1 MNKGI
6 HLRYASLNTLLL
18 VFIITLMA
26 PLVILASSNIVLVN
40 YVVYSSVGETNV
52 YPGSS
57 NARIIIDLR
66 NNASTDISNVQAC
79 FYLPDGFS
87 IRGGTSCVD
96 ATTLNGTYKRSFSP
110 GELFRVETRFN
121 IDKNVKPG
129 RYYFEVHVFY
139 TLESNRYE
147 DKVYVPVDVS
157 PYPPVNVSVIDYWW
171 DSERVFPG
179 TRNAVLNILLKNVGN
194 VSIERGLIEVLMP
207 DDITPSKFRL
217 SMGTLNT
224 NETVTLR
231 LTGIYIPLT
240 VTPGNYAITLK
251 LNVTARTNDEVT
263 YTTYTETSFNVT
275 IFKPRPLNI
284 KVVNALW
291 VNDVAYRE
299 SRGLSLILTLQNL
312 DHSVI
317 EHLVAKLILPESIR
331 SLSNES
337 YVISTL
343 EGTQDFGSIF
353 TLTFRGINISLREV
367 RKVINMTSYLYIVA
381 NFRGAEFVI
390 NQSVNFNVT
399 LVRESVLALVSQ
411 RWLFNGRPATALPSS
426 KDVTLELTISNLGLN
441 TITVIKPEL
450 SLPQGFKLKSVAG
463 SCITA
468 GAAPG
473 HTCTLQFGMDIDSRV
488 KPGIYEAKI
497 TINYVVSSSNALLY
511 STDTLSTYVAIEDPS
526 EYKPRLVLGSVW
538 WGTTRPTTVFYNAQ
552 MVPLHIELVN
562 VGRWDAKN
570 VYINVIPLSKN
581 VEVVGGRGLCAT
593 TLPSGSSCTFIPYVN
608 LYNVSSNY
616 VDFLVKA
623 NYSVT
628 MYGSFMN
635 WSENY
640 VIKLPI
646 KTYAALL
653 RFKGIEIRDWGWLNN
668 EPVFPGTQNAT
679 YVVVISNHYPYNIES
694 IDATLYLPKGFF
706 SKYGNVVRSYVPGP
720 VSSNQEVSLQFIVS
734 VDESVKPG
742 RYLAKLELTYV
753 IDVGGSS
760 MVKTDSLIVPI
771 IINKIEHGVEY
782 VTSGWYGTV
791 AEPMTYGNLFYV
803 VFRNVDFPE
812 IKGVIAELK
821 LPNGI
826 VSSLTNESIV
836 NMTPSI
842 VTTQIPYLTQG
853 IGRGVTSSQ
862 LELILKAVGGMA
874 RQQAQSIE
882 PYTSPTYTRGDL
894 LVFTAKLNIL
904 NLSPG
909 VYYAKVTLSFLDHW
923 GTLRKYEVR
932 IPITVL
938 GGTKVIRM
946 WVNNDLKFT
955 HRRGLLNVS
964 IMNIGSSPIY
974 NVYIFIYSKVP
985 YLVVSDPLKYFNILP
1000 PNKVVNIIVPVYFN
1014 PLSMQAGIP
1023 ITYGSALFVSSIMYT
1038 DVNGFRHSFNTTL
1051 AVVVEPYIEIELSDV
1066 KATYETGTLR
1076 VSGTLTNLGNVKAE
1090 RVEVIAMYSGINSSA
1105 SFVGDIDPS
1114 SQASFSIILSNV
1126 PPSDRVKLIVKYR
1139 NPYNEL
1145 YEISKEYP
1153 VTILKPT
1160 TTTSIIPGF
1169 LGITDVTTRIIII
1182 ALVSVFLAIVALA
1195 IRSYLKRHSEVA
1207 QLEGIEGS

>member
-1 MNKGI
+1 
-6 HLRYASLNTLLL
+6 
-18 VFIITLMA
+18 
-26 PLVILASSNIVLVN
+26 LASSNIALVN
-40 YVVYSSVGETNV
+40 YVVYSSVGETKV

-57 NARIIIDLR
+57 NARIVVDLR
-66 NNASTDISNVQAC
+66 NDASSDIGDVQAC

-87 IRGGTSCVD
+87 VRGGTSCVD
-96 ATTLNGTYKRSFSP
+96 ATTLNGTYKRSFSS

-121 IDKNVKPG
+121 IDKDVKPG
-129 RYYFEVHVFY
+129 RYYFEVHVLY
-139 TLESNRYE
+139 TLGGSRYE

-157 PYPPVNVSVIDYWW
+157 PYPSVNVSVIDYWW

-179 TRNAVLNILLKNVGN
+179 TRNAVLNILLKNIGN
-194 VSIERGLIEVLMP
+194 VSIDGGLIEVLMP
-207 DDITPSKFRL
+207 DDITPSRFRL

-224 NETVTLR
+224 NETATLR
-231 LTGIYIPLT
+231 LTGIFIPIT
-240 VTPGNYAITLK
+240 VSPGNYSIKLK
-251 LNVTARTNDEVT
+251 LNVTARTNDGVA
-263 YTTYTETSFNVT
+263 YTTYTETSFNAT

-291 VNDVAYRE
+291 VNDVAYHE

-317 EHLVAKLILPESIR
+317 EHLIAKLILPKGIR
-331 SLSNES
+331 SLNNES

-353 TLTFRGINISLREV
+353 TLTFRGINVSLKEV
-367 RKVINMTSYLYIVA
+367 KEMMNVTSYLYIVA
-381 NFRGAEFVI
+381 SFRGAEFVI
-390 NQSVNFNVT
+390 NQSINFNVT
-399 LVRESVLALVSQ
+399 LVRESILALISQ

-426 KDVTLELTISNLGLN
+426 NDVTLELTISNLGLN
-441 TITVIKPEL
+441 TITMMRPEL
-450 SLPQGFKLKSVAG
+450 SLPQGFKLKSITG

-468 GAAPG
+468 GVTPG
-473 HTCTLQFGMDIDSRV
+473 HTCTLQFNMDIDNKV

-497 TINYVVSSSNALLY
+497 AINYAVSSGNALLY
-511 STDTLSTYVAIEDPS
+511 STDTLSTYVAIGDPG

-538 WGTTRPTTVFYNAQ
+538 WGTTRPITVFRNAQ

-562 VGRWDAKN
+562 IGRWDARN
-570 VYINVIPLSKN
+570 IYINVMPLSKD
-581 VEVVGGRGLCAT
+581 VEVVGGRGSCAA

-616 VDFLVKA
+616 VDFLIEV
-623 NYSVT
+623 NYSVAI
-628 MYGSFMN
+628 YGSFMN

-646 KTYAALL
+646 KTYATLL

-694 IDATLYLPKGFF
+694 IDATLYLPKGFS

-720 VSSNQEVSLQFIVS
+720 ISSNQEVSLQFIVS
-734 VDESVKPG
+734 IDESVRAGK
-742 RYLAKLELTYV
+742 YLTKLELTYV

-760 MVKTDSLIVPI
+760 IIKTDSLIVPI
-771 IINKIEHGVEY
+771 IINKIKYGVEY

-791 AEPMTYGNLFYV
+791 AEPMTYGDLFYV
-803 VFRNVDFPE
+803 IFRNVDFPE
-812 IKGVIAELK
+812 IRGVIAELK

-826 VSSLTNESIV
+826 VSSLTNRSIV
-836 NMTPSI
+836 NMTPSAM
-842 VTTQIPYLTQG
+842 TMQLPYLTQG
-853 IGRGVTSSQ
+853 ISQGITSNQ
-862 LELILKAVGGMA
+862 LELILKAIGGVA
-874 RQQAQSIE
+874 RQQTQSIA
-882 PYTSPTYTRGDL
+882 PYTSLTYSKGDL
-894 LVFTAKLNIL
+894 LVFTTKLNIL
-904 NLSPG
+904 NISPG
-909 VYYAKVTLSFLDHW
+909 TYQAKVTLSFFDHW
-923 GTLRKYEVR
+923 GTLRKYETR

-964 IMNIGSSPIY
+964 IVNIGSSPIY
-974 NVYIFIYSKVP
+974 NVYVFIYSEAP
-985 YLVVSDPLKYFNILP
+985 YLVVSDPLKYFNMLP
-1000 PNKVVNIIVPVYFN
+1000 PNKVINLIVPVYFN
-1014 PLSMQAGIP
+1014 PLSMQTGMP
-1023 ITYGSALFVSSIMYT
+1023 ITYGSALFISSITYT

-1051 AVVVEPYIEIELSDV
+1051 AVIVEPYIEIELSDV

-1090 RVEVIAMYSGINSSA
+1090 RVEVVAIYSGINSSA

-1160 TTTSIIPGF
+1160 TTITTTPGLF
-1169 LGITDVTTRIIII
+1169 GRVDVTSRVVIII
-1182 ALVSVFLAIVALA
+1182 LVGIFLAIVALA
-1195 IRSYLKRHSEVA
+1195 IRSYLKGHSEVA
-1207 QLEGIEGS
+1207 QLEGVEGS

>member
-1 MNKGI
+1 MNERI
-6 HLRYASLNTLLL
+6 HPRYISLAILLL
-18 VFIITLMA
+18 SLSITLA
-26 PLVILASSNIVLVN
+26 IPPLALASSNIVLVN
-40 YVVYSSVGETNV
+40 YVVYSSVGETKV

-57 NARIIIDLR
+57 NARIIINLR
-66 NNASTDISNVQAC
+66 NNANTDISDVQAC

-129 RYYFEVHVFY
+129 RYYFEVHVLY
-139 TLESNRYE
+139 TLGGNRYE

-179 TRNAVLNILLKNVGN
+179 TRNAVLNILLKNIGN
-194 VSIERGLIEVLMP
+194 VSIEGGLIEMLMP

-217 SMGTLNT
+217 SMGALNT
-224 NETVTLR
+224 NETATLR

-240 VTPGNYAITLK
+240 VTPGNYSIELK
-251 LNVTARTNDEVT
+251 LNVTARTDDGVT
-263 YTTYTETSFNVT
+263 YTTFTETSFNVT

-284 KVVNALW
+284 RVVNALW
-291 VNDVAYRE
+291 VNDIAYHE

-317 EHLVAKLILPESIR
+317 EYLVAKLILPEGMR

-343 EGTQDFGSIF
+343 EGAQDFGSVF
-353 TLTFRGINISLREV
+353 TLTFRGINASLKEV
-367 RKVINMTSYLYIVA
+367 GKVINMTSYLYIVA

-390 NQSVNFNVT
+390 NQSINFNVT
-399 LVRESVLALVSQ
+399 LIRESILALVSQ
-411 RWLFNGRPATALPSS
+411 RWLFNGRPASALPSS
-426 KDVTLELTISNLGLN
+426 RDVTLELTISNLGLN
-441 TITVIKPEL
+441 TVTVIKSRP
-450 SLPQGFKLKSVAG
+450 SLPQGFKLKSITG

-468 GAAPG
+468 GVAPG
-473 HTCTLQFGMDIDSRV
+473 HTCTLQFNMDIDSKV
-488 KPGIYEAKI
+488 KPGIYETKI
-497 TINYVVSSSNALLY
+497 TIDYVVSSGNALLY
-511 STDTLSTYVAIEDPS
+511 STDTLSTYVAIEDPGK
-526 EYKPRLVLGSVW
+526 YKPRLVLGSVW
-538 WGTTRPTTVFYNAQ
+538 WGTTRPITIFYNAQ

-562 VGRWDAKN
+562 IGRWDAKN
-570 VYINVIPLSKN
+570 VYIIVIPLSRN
-581 VEVVGGRGLCAT
+581 VEVIGGRGLCAA

-608 LYNVSSNY
+608 LYNVSSSY

-623 NYSVT
+623 NYSVS

-679 YVVVISNHYPYNIES
+679 YIVVISNHYPYNIES
-694 IDATLYLPKGFF
+694 IDATLYLPKGFS

-734 VDESVKPG
+734 VDGSVKPG
-742 RYLAKLELTYV
+742 KYLAKLELTYV
-753 IDVGGSS
+753 VDVGGSS
-760 MVKTDSLIVPI
+760 LVKTDSLMVPI
-771 IINKIEHGVEY
+771 IVNRIEHGVEY

-803 VFRNVDFPE
+803 IFRNVDFPE
-812 IKGVIAELK
+812 IRGVVAELK

-826 VSSLTNESIV
+826 VSSLTNKSIV
-836 NMTPSI
+836 NMTPS
-842 VTTQIPYLTQG
+842 VMATQLPYLTQG
-853 IGRGVTSSQ
+853 MGRGVASNQ
-862 LELILKAVGGMA
+862 LELILKALGGVVS
-874 RQQAQSIE
+874 QQAQSVAT
-882 PYTSPTYTRGDL
+882 YMSPTYSKGDL
-894 LVFTAKLNIL
+894 LVFTTKLNIL
-904 NLSPG
+904 NISPG
-909 VYYAKVTLSFLDHW
+909 IYYAKVTLSFLDHW
-923 GTLRKYEVR
+923 GTLRKYEARV
-932 IPITVL
+932 PITVL

-946 WVNNDLKFT
+946 WINNDLRFT

-985 YLVVSDPLKYFNILP
+985 YLVVSDPLKYFNMLP
-1000 PNKVVNIIVPVYFN
+1000 PNRVVNILVPVYFN

-1023 ITYGSALFVSSIMYT
+1023 ITYGSALFISSIMYT

-1051 AVVVEPYIEIELSDV
+1051 AVVVEPYIEIELSDI
-1066 KATYETGTLR
+1066 KATYEAGTLR

-1090 RVEVIAMYSGINSSA
+1090 RVEVIAIYSGINSSA

-1145 YEISKEYP
+1145 YEISREYP

-1160 TTTSIIPGF
+1160 TTTTITPGLF
-1169 LGITDVTTRIIII
+1169 GITDVTTRIIII
-1182 ALVSVFLAIVALA
+1182 VLVGVFLAIVALA
-1195 IRSYLKRHSEVA
+1195 IRSYLKGHSEVA
-1207 QLEGIEGS
+1207 RLEGIEGG